1 MKPQSDLRIP
11 SPNQLR
17 PTQPCCPK
25 CNDVLLAPAMS
36 EYVHENLIRHVW
48 LCDACGHPFQ
58 TSVGL
63 LTSRRREPAPA

>member
-1 MKPQSDLRIP
+1 MKPQSDMRIP
-11 SPNQLR
+11 SPSQQR
-17 PTQPCCPK
+17 FAQPRCPK

-48 LCDACGHPFQ
+48 LCDSCGHPFQ

-63 LTSRRREPAPA
+63 RRRRQAEPT